1 MKINFPRLR
10 PGMTRSSSSRSVC
23 DARINKFGPKKGEST
38 PTVSSFAKKIM
49 EKGFPSP
56 VFDSKTS
63 STTAGTPDI
72 SSPTLP
78 KRDLARLQQ
87 PNNSNGDTG
96 IPSVL
101 SMFASPSRGGLKI
114 NKNLL
119 QTNVNHVAGP
129 SLFATMAGHKK
140 NNEDANILREKM
152 RAVVTQNGTEKNT
165 KASGVEPVLSTPAL
179 AAMKKPRG
187 RMTVMQNPFAIK
199 EVPSAE
205 TEESSPKRA
214 NSQTKAAGAKSTQ
227 FFKNMRNEDTVTA
240 QL

>member
-1 MKINFPRLR
+1 
-10 PGMTRSSSSRSVC
+10 MTRSSSSRSVC

-38 PTVSSFAKKIM
+38 PAASSFAKKHS

-56 VFDSKTS
+56 VSGSKTS
-63 STTAGTPDI
+63 STSANTPDI

-78 KRDLARLQQ
+78 KRDLAKAQQ
-87 PNNSNGDTG
+87 PNNSGEIE

-129 SLFATMAGHKK
+129 SIFATMAGLKK

-152 RAVVTQNGTEKNT
+152 KAVVTQNGTEKNT
-165 KASGVEPVLSTPAL
+165 KATGVEPVLSTPAMP
-179 AAMKKPRG
+179 AMKKPRG

-199 EVPSAE
+199 ETTPAE
-205 TEESSPKRA
+205 NEDAPGKRA
-214 NSQTKAAGAKSTQ
+214 NSQTKAGAKSTQ